1 MMSLK
6 YSEQAGMLD
15 ERVLMPYFQ
24 PILALDSRSVIG
36 YEVLGRCRTE
46 DGGVA
51 SLGPFFTDA
60 NADVRE
66 QVRVDRIIRERAIAR
81 LAKAAEAQR
90 PLLFLNVKPSWIDKI
105 YQNGEKLYTL
115 HMLEQHG
122 IDPGR
127 VVIEITEDRFAG
139 SMQRLSEVVGIYR
152 SAGCRIAIDDTGT
165 GFNSADRIAELNPDI
180 LKVDIHLMKRSA
192 SHSGY
197 LAVLRSYSALAEQI
211 GASLLIEGVET
222 EEDLQRAIQ
231 LGARYV
237 QGYLFAPAEPDF
249 QPKDRFARIV
259 DRGLSQHRLNVR
271 RSEARWRETG
281 ELLAG
286 CLQTVR
292 RGMGDAGGPAGD
304 ADRYDELV
312 GGLLEILP
320 DSCIRV
326 YLCRDDGEQLSSNF
340 QREDGRWLRQPEYRG
355 SNWSWR
361 PYFVADILQPAAG
374 MNANISRSYADLG
387 TRQWIRTISASL
399 AQGLIV
405 LFDIVDEDAAVRSD
419 GPGLKE

>member
-1 MMSLK
+1 M
-6 YSEQAGMLD
+6 
-15 ERVLMPYFQ
+15 
-24 PILALDSRSVIG
+24 
-36 YEVLGRCRTE
+36 
-46 DGGVA
+46 
-51 SLGPFFTDA
+51 
-60 NADVRE
+60 
-66 QVRVDRIIRERAIAR
+66 
-81 LAKAAEAQR
+81 
-90 PLLFLNVKPSWIDKI
+90 
-105 YQNGEKLYTL
+105 
-115 HMLEQHG
+115 
-122 IDPGR
+122 
-127 VVIEITEDRFAG
+127 
-139 SMQRLSEVVGIYR
+139 
-152 SAGCRIAIDDTGT
+152 
-165 GFNSADRIAELNPDI
+165 
-180 LKVDIHLMKRSA
+180 
-192 SHSGY
+192 
-197 LAVLRSYSALAEQI
+197 LRSYSALAEQI

-340 QREDGRWLRQPEYRG
+340 QREGGRWVRQPEYRG

-361 PYFVADILQPAAG
+361 PYFVADMLHPAVG
-374 MNANISRSYADLG
+374 VNANISRSYADLG
-387 TRQWIRTISASL
+387 TRRWIRTISASL
-399 AQGLIV
+399 APGLIV
-405 LFDIVDEDAAVRSD
+405 LFDIMDEEAAVKTD
-419 GPGLKE
+419 GSGLAE